1 MTAKSVTLN
10 GERERPFRFDPDDP
24 EYIKDLQRP
33 AVIKEDLTEMERRK
47 RVQQLLES
55 KSFCRELEEVIRQE
69 SDSCRSDP
77 EHLKTIQRLSE
88 LTLPNGAMTF
98 ANLHSVAG
106 SAIPIADLKGNDNY
120 TRQEKLLRNK
130 LASLY
135 RLVDL
140 FQWSQGIYNHITLRL
155 PQDDD
160 HILVNPFGLLYHEIT
175 ASSLVK
181 VNLRGETV
189 DPGTTKLGINQNG
202 LMLHLAIHSARPD
215 VRCILHMHTAVVSAV
230 ASMKCGLLPLCQ
242 EAMVIG
248 PVAYHDYQGSL
259 NEEVDREALVKS
271 LGDKNVMLLRNH
283 GFVVCGQSVEDA
295 LHLAFHTVVA
305 CETQILIWRGD
316 GCIVVGETVE
326 EAVYLLRNL
335 VSACDH
341 QIRAARAG
349 IENLVIPDEKAIEKA
364 YKSARAADGGSVS
377 RSPLKDQT
385 GNVVNWRVGE
395 LEWEAWMRVLD
406 HAGFR
411 TGHIYRQPSLR
422 PKSAM
427 SHSTVNNNDVAV
439 PPSASALGMLD
450 ESDAE
455 AVAAHK
461 LALLRK
467 EQERNR
473 WLNSPNAYQKVEILE
488 TGTDNPKK
496 ITKWVQDA
504 TSPSASGTP
513 VKISIPHHFSPMSSN
528 PKEFKDKQ
536 RAIKE
541 SGRLGTTTAGPQSQ
555 ILDGVTYEEIARMR
569 PDVDGIV
576 GQTDRTVLI
585 GTASKGIID
594 RQHQHNAQVYRQ
606 LYAPNPFA
614 CETDEDIKKY
624 MEEVE
629 MKSPK
634 SRTPCSSARDKSLE
648 RSQRTSSPFEED
660 PGADTASLMQAA
672 RVHRNSDIPKASASS
687 DALDIPPDTTANVE
701 KSMTNVRSMPESTH
715 NYSQKGS
722 LTLDIDCNS
731 SARSNA
737 TMSEDEASSKGE
749 KKKKKKSLFSF
760 MKKKDKSPSS

>member
-10 GERERPFRFDPDDP
+10 GERDRPFRFDPDDP

-120 TRQEKLLRNK
+120 SRQEKLLRNK

-155 PQDDD
+155 PHDDN
-160 HILVNPFGLLYHEIT
+160 HILVNPFGLLYHEVT

-181 VNLRGETV
+181 VNLQGETV
-189 DPGTTKLGINQNG
+189 DPGSTKLGINQNG
-202 LMLHLAIHSARPD
+202 FMLHSAIHSARPD

-259 NEEVDREALVKS
+259 NEEVDRDELVKS

-305 CETQILIWRGD
+305 CETQI
-316 GCIVVGETVE
+316 
-326 EAVYLLRNL
+326 
-335 VSACDH
+335 
-341 QIRAARAG
+341 RAARAG

-364 YKSARAADGGSVS
+364 YKSARAADGSSLS
-377 RSPLKDQT
+377 RSPIKDQT
-385 GNVVNWRVGE
+385 GNVVNWRIGE

-467 EQERNR
+467 EQERSR

-513 VKISIPHHFSPMSSN
+513 VKISVPHHFSPMSSN

-672 RVHRNSDIPKASASS
+672 RVHRNSDNAKASASS
-687 DALDIPPDTTANVE
+687 DALDTLPDTAVNVE
-701 KSMTNVRSMPESTH
+701 KSMTNAFSCCACVFSKEHARLKSQLFPEGQPH
-715 NYSQKGS
+715 
-722 LTLDIDCNS
+722 
-731 SARSNA
+731 ARHR
-737 TMSEDEASSKGE
+737 
-749 KKKKKKSLFSF
+749 L
-760 MKKKDKSPSS
+760 

>member
-140 FQWSQGIYNHITLRL
+140 FQWSQGIYNHITSRL

-259 NEEVDREALVKS
+259 NEESDREALVKS
-271 LGDKNVMLLRNH
+271 LGDKN
-283 GFVVCGQSVEDA
+283 
-295 LHLAFHTVVA
+295 
-305 CETQILIWRGD
+305 
-316 GCIVVGETVE
+316 
-326 EAVYLLRNL
+326 
-335 VSACDH
+335 
-341 QIRAARAG
+341 IRAARAG

-467 EQERNR
+467 EQEKNR

-594 RQHQHNAQVYRQ
+594 RQHQHNAQSLCSCLKVYRQ

-648 RSQRTSSPFEED
+648 RSQRASSPFEED
-660 PGADTASLMQAA
+660 PGAGKDFTYTASLMQAA

>member
-10 GERERPFRFDPDDP
+10 GERDRPFRFDPDDP

-120 TRQEKLLRNK
+120 SRQEKLLRNK

-155 PQDDD
+155 PHDDN
-160 HILVNPFGLLYHEIT
+160 HILVNPFGLLYHEVT

-181 VNLRGETV
+181 VNLQGETV
-189 DPGTTKLGINQNG
+189 DPGSTKLGINQNG
-202 LMLHLAIHSARPD
+202 FMLHSAIHSARPD

-259 NEEVDREALVKS
+259 NEEVDRDELVKS
-271 LGDKNVMLLRNH
+271 LGDKN
-283 GFVVCGQSVEDA
+283 
-295 LHLAFHTVVA
+295 
-305 CETQILIWRGD
+305 
-316 GCIVVGETVE
+316 
-326 EAVYLLRNL
+326 
-335 VSACDH
+335 
-341 QIRAARAG
+341 IRAARAG

-364 YKSARAADGGSVS
+364 YKSARAADGSSLS
-377 RSPLKDQT
+377 RSPIKDQT
-385 GNVVNWRVGE
+385 GNVVNWRIGE

-467 EQERNR
+467 EQERSR

-513 VKISIPHHFSPMSSN
+513 VKISVPHHFSPMSSN

-536 RAIKE
+536 RAIK
-541 SGRLGTTTAGPQSQ
+541 
-555 ILDGVTYEEIARMR
+555 
-569 PDVDGIV
+569 
-576 GQTDRTVLI
+576 
-585 GTASKGIID
+585 
-594 RQHQHNAQVYRQ
+594 VYRQ

-672 RVHRNSDIPKASASS
+672 RVHRNSDNAKASASS
-687 DALDIPPDTTANVE
+687 DALDTLPDTAVNVE
-701 KSMTNVRSMPESTH
+701 KSMTNVRSMPDS
-715 NYSQKGS
+715 NRSYSQKGS
-722 LTLDIDCNS
+722 LTLDIDWNS

-737 TMSEDEASSKGE
+737 TMSEDEVRFLS
-749 KKKKKKSLFSF
+749 
-760 MKKKDKSPSS
+760 